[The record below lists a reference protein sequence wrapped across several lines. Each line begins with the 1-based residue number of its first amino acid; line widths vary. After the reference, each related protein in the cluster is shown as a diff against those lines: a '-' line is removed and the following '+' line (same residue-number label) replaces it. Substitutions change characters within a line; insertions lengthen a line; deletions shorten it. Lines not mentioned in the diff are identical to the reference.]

1 MEVNGINDGNGTQV
15 QAESA
20 FLTAPFKGK
29 NSFWRYFTGSVT
41 PFIVSNLIGAIPLA
55 LIMIAYANGSA
66 LPERGGMP
74 DFEAMGINLNLGF
87 FLTVLPFIL
96 AFFTL
101 VLLIKPL
108 NERSPLTLI
117 NGGRGVRWG
126 RILFSALVWTAV
138 SALWLFYSMRADP
151 GSYKLNNV
159 STSLI
164 TLAILSLTLIPFQA
178 GFEEI
183 LFRGY
188 LMQGFAF
195 LSRNRWLPIV
205 ATSVL
210 FGLMHSLNPEVKE
223 YGFLIMMPQYIF
235 FGLVFAILT
244 MMDDGVELAIG
255 AHTAN
260 NAFLSVFITNKDSAL
275 QTPSMYEQLKY
286 DPWIEFG
293 GLVVMSVIFIV
304 FMAIVYRWK
313 DVRKLYA
320 RIHIQQEKEPAA
332 DQIP

>member
-1 MEVNGINDGNGTQV
+1 MGAEETNGMPV
-15 QAESA
+15 QEESA
-20 FLTAPFKGK
+20 FITAPFKGK
-29 NSFWRYFTGSVT
+29 NAFWRYFTGAIT
-41 PFIVSNLIGAIPLA
+41 PFLVSNFIGGIPLA
-55 LIMIAYANGSA
+55 VVLIAYASDRAMTEIG
-66 LPERGGMP
+66 RMP

-87 FLTVLPFIL
+87 FLTVFPFIL

-108 NERSPLTLI
+108 NERSPGTVI
-117 NGGRGVRWG
+117 NGGKKVRWG
-126 RILFSALVWTAV
+126 RVFFSAFVWTAV
-138 SALWLFYSMRADP
+138 SALWLYYSMRSDP
-151 GSYKLNNV
+151 GSYVLNNT

-164 TLAILSLTLIPFQA
+164 TLAILSLTMIPLQA

-188 LMQGFAF
+188 LIQAF
-195 LSRNRWLPIV
+195 VVLSRNRWLPIV

-210 FGLMHSLNPEVKE
+210 FGLMHALNPEVKE
-223 YGFLIMMPQYIF
+223 YGFFIMMPQYIF
-235 FGLVFAILT
+235 FGLVFAVLT

-255 AHTAN
+255 AHAAN

-275 QTPSMYEQLKY
+275 QTPSMYEQLEY
-286 DPWIEFG
+286 DPLMEFG
-293 GLVVMSVIFIV
+293 GLVAMSLLFIII
-304 FMAIVYRWK
+304 MAIAFKWK

-320 RIHIQQEKEPAA
+320 RIHAPHEKEPAA